1 MDFYC
6 NYCQA
11 SIFREK
17 KANLIKNCPDLQI
30 ELVGSWG
37 VSVGDQDQF
46 LHICRYK
53 GGYSTIDKSGAMLKN
68 NQDAQSLL
76 KERAGYL
83 RSRHSQFIL
92 PFSYWPEIKMRT
104 GNSIYEVRSYTLKPG
119 TMIEWGN
126 NWARAINF
134 RRENEEA
141 FAGFFSQVG
150 RLYQVHHFWT
160 YADLQTRKETRESAW
175 RKPGWDECVAYTVPL
190 IKKMESRIL
199 YPLSF
204 SPTH

>member
-1 MDFYC
+1 MENLAISIIF
-6 NYCQA
+6 CQF
-11 SIFREK
+11 IT
-17 KANLIKNCPDLQI
+17 
-30 ELVGSWG
+30 ELFHYLFFSL
-37 VSVGDQDQF
+37 S
-46 LHICRYK
+46 K
-53 GGYSTIDKSGAMLKN
+53 
-68 NQDAQSLL
+68 DAQSLL